1 MTPTAHS
8 PKVELQGKAIVYLRI
23 SKEDRRGAKVTAS
36 IEAQRERAEIYCA
49 SNGLEIVEVVVDE
62 GVSAEVDFFERRG
75 GKRVLALLRAA
86 EPKASMLR
94 KGQRLGAPS
103 HLVVAKQDRICRS
116 VNDLTTWLPQADE
129 AGITLHLTEEGGA
142 QDPSDPHQMMVLQMK
157 ATMSEAERKAI
168 SIRTKALM
176 GWHGRQGRYLGHV
189 PYGYR
194 LAADGKNLEAEP
206 REAAAL
212 ELIRKSTLKL
222 DEILAK
228 RDAIDRQLIDLQDR
242 YRDEWRAALTKVGTI
257 LGVAFSDEQLEQAPT
272 HALDATVRIGAL
284 FAAHDFSDEQLAS
297 YNAEEGEGIE
307 RLEDFE
313 KNWRKLQMLER
324 SIEAAIDALDR
335 ARRELRKERLSLT
348 KAKKA
353 EGSQNLARRLKALGS
368 KAPPRSAW
376 SAATVDAIRDR
387 FRMEK
392 TA

>member
-8 PKVELQGKAIVYLRI
+8 PKVETKGKAIVYLRI

-62 GVSAEVDFFERRG
+62 GVSAEVDFFERKG
-75 GKRVLALLRAA
+75 GKRVLALLRAS
-86 EPKASMLR
+86 EPKASTLR

-194 LAADGKNLEAEP
+194 LAADGKTLEVEP
-206 REAAAL
+206 SETAAL
-212 ELIRKSTLKL
+212 EIIRKSTAKL
-222 DEILAK
+222 DQILEQ
-228 RDAIDRQLIDLQDR
+228 RDAIDRQLLEMQDK
-242 YRDEWRAALTKVGTI
+242 YRAEWRAAMAKAGAI
-257 LGVAFSDEQLEQAPT
+257 LGVEFTDEQIEQVPT
-272 HALDATVRIGAL
+272 HAVDATFRLSAL

-297 YNAEEGEGIE
+297 YNSEEGEGIE

-313 KNWRKLQMLER
+313 KNWRKLQMIERTLE
-324 SIEAAIDALDR
+324 ATIDALDR
-335 ARRELRKERLSLT
+335 ARRDLRKARLELT
-348 KAKKA
+348 KAKKS
-353 EGSQNLARRLKALGS
+353 EGSQNLARRLKALGK
-368 KAPPRSAW
+368 KAPPRSVW
-376 SAATVDAIRDR
+376 SAATVDSIRDR